1 MWWWFSNIVV
11 LVGSAAYASV
21 RQREMAD
28 KDQRSSSKVE
38 KVLHEEESQSMVQK
52 VLVHKIC
59 ARFSNFLHMVKASLL
74 TVVANTVL
82 FSSIRCLIF
91 PPAIIEYCFL
101 FFQISFF
108 YRSVPVVRLRQF
120 RLFFFILPIN

>member
-1 MWWWFSNIVV
+1 MV

-74 TVVANTVL
+74 AVFANTVQ
-82 FSSIRCLIF
+82 FSSHLTSIRCLLL
-91 PPAIIEYCFL
+91 PPAIVEYCFL
-101 FFQISFF
+101 FFQISFL
-108 YRSVPVVRLRQF
+108 S
-120 RLFFFILPIN
+120 

>member
-1 MWWWFSNIVV
+1 MVV

-59 ARFSNFLHMVKASLL
+59 ACLCLHQVYFSTLA
-74 TVVANTVL
+74 L
-82 FSSIRCLIF
+82 F
-91 PPAIIEYCFL
+91 
-101 FFQISFF
+101 
-108 YRSVPVVRLRQF
+108 
-120 RLFFFILPIN
+120 

>member
-1 MWWWFSNIVV
+1 VKSLWWWFSNIVV

-74 TVVANTVL
+74 TVFCEYGTVFLNPLSHISTSNHRVL
-82 FSSIRCLIF
+82 FPLLLTF
-91 PPAIIEYCFL
+91 FL
-101 FFQISFF
+101 S
-108 YRSVPVVRLRQF
+108 
-120 RLFFFILPIN
+120 